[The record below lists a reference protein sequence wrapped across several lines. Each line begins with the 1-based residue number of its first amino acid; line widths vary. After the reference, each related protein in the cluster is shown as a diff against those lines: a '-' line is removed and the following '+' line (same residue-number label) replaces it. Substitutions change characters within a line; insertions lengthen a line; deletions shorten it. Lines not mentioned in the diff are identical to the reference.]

1 MTLDDA
7 LFNWLQIKYVAEQ
20 QPEDEPAQE
29 TYAFFTTILEED
41 HRLQDIQVQEKD
53 AMYVIRFKQDDTEH
67 SKRFPIEF
75 VRQLYHD
82 LNGLN
87 DGSGCTK

>member
-20 QPEDEPAQE
+20 QPDDEAAQD
-29 TYAFFTTILEED
+29 TYGFFTTILEED
-41 HRLQDIQVQEKD
+41 HKCQGLSVQEED
-53 AMYVIRFKQDDTEH
+53 NMYAVHFKVDETEH
-67 SKRFPIEF
+67 TKKFPIEF

-82 LNGLN
+82 LNGN
-87 DGSGCTK
+87 SRCNE